1 MRRTFF
7 DGVNWDPN
15 QLMKLHVL
23 LNKKFLLL
31 KTLSIGW
38 DMRQRTTSILID
50 FFSSAASGTTNHEDK
65 ESPCK
70 QHRTKA
76 SIAFFLRCF
85 LVFHPLFIMASRSDS
100 VRKTK
105 RNWNWFF
112 FARHSHMFA
121 STGRNVWSGLFKLII
136 NTAHSPVGEV
146 KWVKIASLVRCNF
159 LCYFSLLIPFT
170 HFSFARHAYFK
181 RCRLCEYG
189 IEAHE
194 NEKMTFRAPWELHW
208 TCYDARLLL
217 RFIFLYQSMTSW

>member
-1 MRRTFF
+1 MRHETKNDEYLNRFF
-7 DGVNWDPN
+7 LERRVWDDKPR
-15 QLMKLHVL
+15 
-23 LNKKFLLL
+23 
-31 KTLSIGW
+31 
-38 DMRQRTTSILID
+38 RQRKSLQTTQDQSFHGI
-50 FFSSAASGTTNHEDK
+50 
-65 ESPCK
+65 
-70 QHRTKA
+70 
-76 SIAFFLRCF
+76 FLRCF
-85 LVFHPLFIMASRSDS
+85 LVFHPLFIMASRSDP

-105 RNWNWFF
+105 RNWNWFS

-146 KWVKIASLVRCNF
+146 KWVKIASLVPCNF
-159 LCYFSLLIPFT
+159 LCYFSLLLPFT